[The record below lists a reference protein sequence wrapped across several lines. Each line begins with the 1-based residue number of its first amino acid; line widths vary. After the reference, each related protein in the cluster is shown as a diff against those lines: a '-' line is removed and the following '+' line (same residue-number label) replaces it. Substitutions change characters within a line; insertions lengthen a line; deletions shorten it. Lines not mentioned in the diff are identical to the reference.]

1 MMAGRGLPPGHH
13 RAPTPL
19 TTGPANWTVIP
30 VSEPILEIT
39 KLNKSFGPVHVLH
52 DVDLNVYPG
61 EVTALVGDN
70 GAGKSTLV
78 KCIAGINHIDSGEV
92 KFEGKP
98 VVLQRSRA
106 SPPASGIEFVYQDL
120 ALADNLDITQ
130 NMFLGREIRQVRHAR
145 RRRDGAARPARP

>member
-1 MMAGRGLPPGHH
+1 M
-13 RAPTPL
+13 
-19 TTGPANWTVIP
+19 
-30 VSEPILEIT
+30 SEPILEIT

-92 KFEGKP
+92 KFEGKEVQLNDP
-98 VVLQRSRA
+98 RQATAL
-106 SPPASGIEFVYQDL
+106 GIEFVYQDL
-120 ALADNLDITQ
+120 ALADNLDI
-130 NMFLGREIRQVRHAR
+130 I
-145 RRRDGAARPARP
+145 